1 MSYLMN
7 DEPEPNF
14 RPFILAFIIM
24 ALAIFFA
31 LKAHAYTDG
40 GSIID
45 TNEKALTPVG
55 SQYKATKEPQVV
67 IDRHVLNRS
76 DYESDKSILI
86 AGVRYT
92 PKFEVSEPVAVS
104 NETVVREFIAPQE
117 GVKVSATIESDTEA
131 PTNYPLN

>member
-1 MSYLMN
+1 MSFLMN
-7 DEPEPNF
+7 DEPEPNY

-31 LKAHAYTDG
+31 LKAHAESYADYATG
-40 GSIID
+40 
-45 TNEKALTPVG
+45 EKALSAVG
-55 SQYKATKEPQVV
+55 SQYTAVKEPQVTV
-67 IDRHVLNRS
+67 DRHVLNRS
-76 DYESDKSILI
+76 DYENDATILI
-86 AGVRYT
+86 AGQRVT

-131 PTNYPLN
+131 PVNYPL

>member
-1 MSYLMN
+1 MSFLMH
-7 DEPEPNF
+7 DEPEPNY

-24 ALAIFFA
+24 AIAIFFA
-31 LKAHAYTDG
+31 LKAHAESYTDYETG
-40 GSIID
+40 
-45 TNEKALTPVG
+45 EKALTPVG

-131 PTNYPLN
+131 PVNYPL

>member
-1 MSYLMN
+1 MSFLMN
-7 DEPEPNF
+7 DEPEPNY

-31 LKAHAYTDG
+31 LKAHAESYADYATG
-40 GSIID
+40 
-45 TNEKALTPVG
+45 EKALSAVG
-55 SQYKATKEPQVV
+55 SQYVAKPEPQVAV
-67 IDRHVLNRS
+67 DRHVLDAS
-76 DYESDKSILI
+76 DYRADKTILI

-131 PTNYPLN
+131 PVNYPL

>member
-1 MSYLMN
+1 MSFLIN
-7 DEPEPNF
+7 DEPEPNY

-55 SQYKATKEPQVV
+55 SQYTAVKEPQVTV
-67 IDRHVLNRS
+67 DRHVLNRS
-76 DYESDKSILI
+76 DYENDATILI
-86 AGVRYT
+86 AGQRVT

-104 NETVVREFIAPQE
+104 KEMVVREFIAPQE

-131 PTNYPLN
+131 PVNYPL